1 MGLTSS
7 RLIFS
12 VISQHRPDYSCVLV
26 SYRHCRFIKPSPFF
40 QLINPLMQTSIIVI
54 RGNPDD
60 SAGTMNKKSP
70 QMLVA
75 FFRHIHQ
82 NAPWRPRPMGRGGKG
97 CKTTWRLFVWPSST
111 PFTLLR
117 VFCEAMKRAYKYRFY
132 PTPDQVK
139 LLAQTFGCVRFVYN
153 SILLWRTD
161 AYYEHQEKIGYT
173 QASARL
179 RILAQCEHPFSA
191 FFKIVVASCNKIT
204 LCSLFFRVKV
214 NCRNIVPVA

>member
-1 MGLTSS
+1 
-7 RLIFS
+7 
-12 VISQHRPDYSCVLV
+12 
-26 SYRHCRFIKPSPFF
+26 
-40 QLINPLMQTSIIVI
+40 
-54 RGNPDD
+54 
-60 SAGTMNKKSP
+60 
-70 QMLVA
+70 
-75 FFRHIHQ
+75 
-82 NAPWRPRPMGRGGKG
+82 
-97 CKTTWRLFVWPSST
+97 
-111 PFTLLR
+111 
-117 VFCEAMKRAYKYRFY
+117 MKRAYKYRFY